1 MAPPFN
7 INNTSPADNAL
18 VSAFPNDERANRT
31 LIEEWLSWISDPTTG
46 DIRESVLPPAAS
58 VIPTGTKMLF
68 VQTAAPTGFTKDVT
82 HNNKALRI
90 VNGAAGTGGTTGF
103 TSVFATR
110 TPAGTLDSV
119 AQGGSISSVQVT
131 GSTDNA
137 TSTGTVGNTTST
149 GTVGGTALTEANL
162 PSHTHGA
169 GSLTITGSTNVTG
182 AHVHSIT
189 RASVTGTAGQA
200 VYSNNDEG
208 LGADST
214 GISASGDHSH
224 TVSGTV
230 NGGATGATGSGTTHT
245 HSLTMNAHNHSL
257 TMNAHAHSFTSNTHN
272 HTFTGN
278 SHNHTFTGTGMDFN
292 VQYVDVIIATK
303 D

>member
-31 LIEEWLSWISDPTTG
+31 LIEDWLSWISDPATG
-46 DIRESVLPPAAS
+46 MIRASVLPPASS

-182 AHVHSIT
+182 AHTHTMDFFVE
-189 RASVTGTAGQA
+189 GAGGGGG
-200 VYSNNDEG
+200 VDYRTPPTSDVFRTTSSN
-208 LGADST
+208 
-214 GISASGDHSH
+214 GDHSH